1 MNISELD
8 EYFRTKPFANDS
20 SCLWLSAGGSA
31 PGWLILY
38 TFLQNLSHE
47 VENVESFL
55 KFVLENLSH
64 EGEDVEY
71 FLKFVLENLSHVVED
86 VEYFFKVVLEW
97 EDVEYFF

>member
-1 MNISELD
+1 M
-8 EYFRTKPFANDS
+8 
-20 SCLWLSAGGSA
+20 
-31 PGWLILY
+31 Y

-86 VEYFFKVVLEW
+86 VEYFFKVVLECGRRR
-97 EDVEYFF
+97 VFFEILFGSVYVYPV